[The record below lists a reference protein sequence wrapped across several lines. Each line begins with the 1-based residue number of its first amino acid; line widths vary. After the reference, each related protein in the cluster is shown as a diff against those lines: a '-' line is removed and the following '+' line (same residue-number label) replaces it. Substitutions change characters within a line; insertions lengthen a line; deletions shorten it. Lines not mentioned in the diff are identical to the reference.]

1 MDKKRQNGFLWLLVG
16 GGVFLLM
23 AGLVSVLL
31 NRQAQPDITSTPAAV
46 EQVRRVSL
54 QDARDALDEGTAV
67 FLDVR
72 TSESYAA
79 SHIPGA
85 LSIPSTELPT
95 RMGEL
100 DPGAWLIPY

>member
-1 MDKKRQNGFLWLLVG
+1 MDNKRQSRFLWLLIG
-16 GGVFLLM
+16 GGVFLLL
-23 AGLVSVLL
+23 AGLASVLL
-31 NRQAQPDITSTPAAV
+31 NRQFQPEVSPTPAVV

-72 TSESYAA
+72 SSESYAA

-85 LSIPSTELPT
+85 ISIPSTELPS

-100 DPGAWLIPY
+100 DPGAWIIPY

>member
-1 MDKKRQNGFLWLLVG
+1 MDKKRQNGFLWLLIG
-16 GGVFLLM
+16 GGVFLLL

-31 NRQAQPDITSTPAAV
+31 NRQSQPDVTSTPATL
-46 EQVRRVSL
+46 EQVDRVSL

-67 FLDVR
+67 FVDVR

-85 LSIPSTELPT
+85 VSIPSTELPT
-95 RMGEL
+95 SMGEL
-100 DPGAWLIPY
+100 DPGAWIIPY